1 MVLAT
6 FLGAAFS
13 PRRVVTVWGALLGA
27 LLVNALS
34 NGLALMRVDIFWI
47 GGIKGALILIVVAT
61 AAIRTGN
68 QR

>member
-1 MVLAT
+1 
-6 FLGAAFS
+6 
-13 PRRVVTVWGALLGA
+13 
-27 LLVNALS
+27 
-34 NGLALMRVDIFWI
+34 MRVDIFWI